1 MLSLSLNV
9 NAARCSLLAV
19 AVAVSA
25 AVDVGHERENESTI
39 TRAEASCQGER
50 IGVVVQGG
58 RWARVGRKSW
68 MEPSSVDVS
77 VCDYLCVCVSRG
89 CHDDEHAR
97 ACFTMLRSPRW
108 VDNNIATALLCSV
121 LCTASLPFC
130 VLFFFFVMADFKC
143 DKWPSRAKPSRAK
156 SEAEAVS
163 RSLR

>member
-9 NAARCSLLAV
+9 NAARCALLAVAV

-50 IGVVVQGG
+50 NGVVVQGG

-77 VCDYLCVCVSRG
+77 VCDYLCVCVEGLPRRRTR
-89 CHDDEHAR
+89 AR
-97 ACFTMLRSPRW
+97 LFYDVA
-108 VDNNIATALLCSV
+108 VAALGG
-121 LCTASLPFC
+121 
-130 VLFFFFVMADFKC
+130 
-143 DKWPSRAKPSRAK
+143 
-156 SEAEAVS
+156 
-163 RSLR
+163 

>member
-9 NAARCSLLAV
+9 NAARCALLAV

-77 VCDYLCVCVSRG
+77 VCDYLCVCVCVEGLPRRRTR
-89 CHDDEHAR
+89 AR
-97 ACFTMLRSPRW
+97 LFYDVA
-108 VDNNIATALLCSV
+108 VAALGG
-121 LCTASLPFC
+121 
-130 VLFFFFVMADFKC
+130 
-143 DKWPSRAKPSRAK
+143 
-156 SEAEAVS
+156 
-163 RSLR
+163 